1 VQEAFHDGLRVSVRD
16 GSRSRS
22 RWSHSLTA
30 ALSDSMLE
38 ERIMC
43 LQFMHGADQSQ
54 MLIAGLSFGKRR
66 LSLDTATCRHCKN
79 IVWVI
84 HLGDED
90 SNVWW
95 SLGVQTVSDNQ

>member
-16 GSRSRS
+16 GSRS